1 MDNEVITKVV
11 NKVSTLEQ
19 ALAEQSQA
27 LTELRD
33 ILNEYVHE
41 MQKTI
46 NEFGGFWTMKE
57 WTEELLE
64 DKLSECC
71 GASITEAGEFCT
83 QCREHC

>member
-11 NKVSTLEQ
+11 NKVSTLEET
-19 ALAEQSQA
+19 LTEQRQA

-46 NEFGGFWTMKE
+46 NEFGGF
-57 WTEELLE
+57 
-64 DKLSECC
+64 
-71 GASITEAGEFCT
+71 
-83 QCREHC
+83 